1 MRIFREL
8 LQLIGIITAVVGLV
22 IGMNECNT
30 VELQLG
36 SMLIA
41 MFVFLVGCFITWVGY
56 QLPESVRA

>member
-1 MRIFREL
+1 MKL
-8 LQLIGIITAVVGLV
+8 LKDLFQLIGIITAVIGII

-41 MFVFLVGCFITWVGY
+41 MLVFLSGCLVTWVGS

>member
-1 MRIFREL
+1 MKIFREL

-41 MFVFLVGCFITWVGY
+41 MLVFLSGCLITWIGS
-56 QLPESVRA
+56 QLPESVRV